1 MTRRTTV
8 FLVLGLVVCAAV
20 GLLCLLAPRWVTA
33 DESWQRAEQ
42 AMADHEFLRAQSY
55 LVEYLVR
62 WPQDARGH
70 VLLARCYRQAE
81 DEDLESAREHLK
93 EAARLGGDNDELK
106 LESALLDMQWH
117 AGPPEV
123 EQFLTSRMESQPADR
138 PLILE
143 ALARG
148 SLRQRRYNTANQWL
162 DKWIHDDPDD
172 WWPRMWRGV
181 LFQHMSRP
189 QLAIEDHQMVLR
201 NRPKDPLS
209 LKRLG
214 VVLATSGF
222 DYREA
227 AQVLER
233 YLNENS
239 ADADGLAAL
248 ARCYRVLD
256 RTDEAYALTERALAS
271 DSRHADALL
280 IKALIELDRSE
291 YSQALATLTTLQ
303 QASRLFDADIAQ
315 QRLMSLDPL
324 LDNPHQTQRMEELLH
339 LEAKALR
346 GLGQD
351 ELAEQRLRQLAEL
364 QSDVRQLKLLLDQQ
378 ADRKQDPQYL
388 FDVAQLY
395 LRIGLP
401 RAAESWLQQMHAI
414 APDDP
419 RIPVVMKEASQQIS
433 AAAKEAP

>member
-138 PLILE
+138 PHILE

-181 LFQHMSRP
+181 LFQQDGEWVVRLTGNQGSG
-189 QLAIEDHQMVLR
+189 VLR
-201 NRPKDPLS
+201 SMVEGNCFIILPED
-209 LKRLG
+209 G
-214 VVLATSGF
+214 GDV
-222 DYREA
+222 
-227 AQVLER
+227 
-233 YLNENS
+233 S
-239 ADADGLAAL
+239 AGDRVEVQPFDGL
-248 ARCYRVLD
+248 V
-256 RTDEAYALTERALAS
+256 
-271 DSRHADALL
+271 
-280 IKALIELDRSE
+280 
-291 YSQALATLTTLQ
+291 
-303 QASRLFDADIAQ
+303 
-315 QRLMSLDPL
+315 
-324 LDNPHQTQRMEELLH
+324 
-339 LEAKALR
+339 
-346 GLGQD
+346 
-351 ELAEQRLRQLAEL
+351 
-364 QSDVRQLKLLLDQQ
+364 
-378 ADRKQDPQYL
+378 
-388 FDVAQLY
+388 
-395 LRIGLP
+395 
-401 RAAESWLQQMHAI
+401 
-414 APDDP
+414 
-419 RIPVVMKEASQQIS
+419 
-433 AAAKEAP
+433 